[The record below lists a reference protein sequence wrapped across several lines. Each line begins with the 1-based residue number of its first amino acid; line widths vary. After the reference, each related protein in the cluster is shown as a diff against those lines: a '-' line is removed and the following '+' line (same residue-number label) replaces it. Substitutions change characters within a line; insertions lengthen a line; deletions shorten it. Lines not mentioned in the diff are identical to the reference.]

1 MGHFHPSGI
10 RNIYINAVIGVSI
23 ISVIIKSIE
32 MNYGIAIGTYLY
44 HILMTQYRWTQKL
57 L

>member
-32 MNYGIAIGTYLY
+32 MNYGIGTYLY